1 MSWRAISGRPCGAVL
16 SKELTDVFE
25 REVLPRL
32 VGPEMLY
39 TCFITF

>member
-1 MSWRAISGRPCGAVL
+1 ML

-32 VGPEMLY
+32 VGPGENALHMFHHILSSQFL
-39 TCFITF
+39 THCPT